1 MKKNLTI
8 LSILCALALGLTIA
22 GCGAKRD
29 EALVAEFAAKQTEAN
44 KVITDAQNQAKMM
57 GDDHKVWSAKLD
69 SVAKTPK
76 ADTTKINM
84 FKAEIKKMDD
94 MTPAMMAMVD
104 SLKAYTNAKTST
116 NDELKAAIAGI
127 NAQLSAFTTHCNS
140 MMDTHKKLGAD
151 IMAMLGV
158 AAPVAEMKPDATK
171 KAPAAKPAPGANE
184 IPKTMDNT
192 VHKAPTTPVIKK
204 SAGNGGTIKQ

>member
-8 LSILCALALGLTIA
+8 LSVLCALALSLTIMS
-22 GCGAKRD
+22 CGAKRD
-29 EALVAEFAAKQTEAN
+29 EALVAEFSAEQTKAN
-44 KVITDAQNQAKMM
+44 KVIADAEAQAKMM

-76 ADTTKINM
+76 ADTAKINM
-84 FKAEIKKMDD
+84 FKGEIKKMDD

-104 SLKAYTNAKTST
+104 SLKAYANAKTTT
-116 NDELKAAIAGI
+116 NDELKSAIAGL
-127 NAQLSAFTTHCNS
+127 NAQLSAFSTHCNS

-151 IMAMLGV
+151 IMAMLGM
-158 AAPVAEMKPDATK
+158 AAPVADMKTTTTTTK
-171 KAPAAKPAPGANE
+171 TTTKTAPGASE

-192 VHKAPTTPVIKK
+192 VHQAPTTPVIKK
-204 SAGNGGTIKQ
+204 KSGSGGTIKQ

>member
-8 LSILCALALGLTIA
+8 LSVLCALALGLTIA

-69 SVAKTPK
+69 SLAKTPK
-76 ADTTKINM
+76 ADTTKING
-84 FKAEIKKMDD
+84 FKASIKKMDD

-104 SLKAYTNAKTST
+104 SLKAYANAKTST
-116 NDELKAAIAGI
+116 NDELKSAIAGL

-140 MMDTHKKLGAD
+140 MMDVHKKLGAD

-158 AAPVAEMKPDATK
+158 AAPVADVKPDATK
-171 KAPAAKPAPGANE
+171 KAPTAKPGPGASE

-192 VHKAPTTPVIKK
+192 VHPAPNTPVIKK
-204 SAGNGGTIKQ
+204 KSGSGGTIKQ